1 MKLCFNEATTLENSN
16 LAKDLEYCEKHGY
29 DFIEIR
35 TMDKLPEYLKDK
47 SIEDLANFF
56 NTNHIKPLA
65 LNALVFFNNRDEA
78 GYKEIISE
86 FKDMMEVAKKI
97 GAQYVVAV
105 PLVTEEKILKKD
117 IKNSCVEVLKE
128 LSDIAEPYGVKIAV
142 EFVGHPQCTV
152 NTFGQAYD
160 IVETV
165 NRENVGLVLDCFH
178 FHAMGSDLKDLKKAD
193 ISKIFILHIDDT
205 EDFPIGFLTDE
216 DRVWPGLGAIDLDSI
231 LSTLKEKGYSGAV
244 SVELFR
250 PEYYKLDAEEAI
262 KTAKNTTLEVVLKY
276 YDIEIVAN

>member
-1 MKLCFNEATTLENSN
+1 MKLCFNQATTLENSN
-16 LAKDLEYCEKHGY
+16 LAKDLEYCDKNGY
-29 DFIEIR
+29 DYIEIR
-35 TMDKLPEYLKDK
+35 TMDKLPEYLKEK
-47 SIEDLANFF
+47 SLNELAEYF
-56 NTNHIKPLA
+56 NTHHIKPLA
-65 LNALVFFNNRDEA
+65 LNALVFFNNRDEDE
-78 GYKEIISE
+78 YLKIINE
-86 FKDMMEVAKKI
+86 FKEMMDIAKSLGVK
-97 GAQYVVAV
+97 YVVAV
-105 PLVTEEKILKKD
+105 PLVTEQKILKQD
-117 IKNSCVEVLKE
+117 IKKSCVKVLKE

-178 FHAMGSDLKDLKKAD
+178 FHAMGSDIEDLKKAD
-193 ISKIFILHIDDT
+193 GSKIFILHIDDT

-231 LSTLKEKGYSGAV
+231 LSTLKEIGFADVV

-250 PEYYKLDAEEAI
+250 PEYYKLDAEEVI
-262 KTAKNTTLEVVLKY
+262 KIAKETTTKVISKHYSLQLV
-276 YDIEIVAN
+276 

>member
-1 MKLCFNEATTLENSN
+1 MKLCFNQATTLENSN
-16 LAKDLEYCEKHGY
+16 LAKDLEYCDKHGY
-29 DFIEIR
+29 DYIEIR
-35 TMDKLPEYLKDK
+35 TMDKLPEYLKGK
-47 SIEDLANFF
+47 SLNELAEYF
-56 NTNHIKPLA
+56 NTHHIKPLA
-65 LNALVFFNNRDEA
+65 LNALVFFNNRDEDE
-78 GYKEIISE
+78 YLKIINE
-86 FKDMMEVAKKI
+86 FKEMMDIAKSLGVK
-97 GAQYVVAV
+97 YVVAV
-105 PLVTEEKILKKD
+105 PLVTEQKILKQD
-117 IKNSCVEVLKE
+117 IKKSCVKVLKE

-178 FHAMGSDLKDLKKAD
+178 FHAMGSDIEDLKKAD
-193 ISKIFILHIDDT
+193 GSKIFILHIDDT

-231 LSTLKEKGYSGAV
+231 LSTLKEIGFADVV

-262 KTAKNTTLEVVLKY
+262 KIAKETTIKVISKHYSLQLV
-276 YDIEIVAN
+276 